1 MSNNDR
7 SDRFLTGKLLIA
19 MPAIGDARFEHSV
32 IYLCAHTPDGA
43 MGIVVN
49 RPLQEP
55 SFADLLKQ
63 LDVSPVPPARQIP
76 LRAGGPVEQAR
87 GFVLHT
93 SDWTSEGS
101 LMVDDGLVLTASLDV
116 LKVIAEGSGPR
127 EGFLAL
133 GYVGWGPSQ
142 LDAEL
147 SNNVWLSAAADEM
160 LVFDGAHETKWLR
173 ALAKLR
179 IDPSQLSS
187 TAGHA

>member
-1 MSNNDR
+1 MAENDDI
-7 SDRFLTGKLLIA
+7 DRFLTGKLLIA

-32 IYLCAHTPDGA
+32 IYLCAHTADGA

-49 RPLQEP
+49 RPLEEP
-55 SFADLLKQ
+55 SFDELLKQ
-63 LDVSPVPPARQIP
+63 LDVSPVPPARKIP
-76 LRAGGPVEQAR
+76 LCSGGPVDKAR

-93 SDWTSEGS
+93 ADWTSDASLQVDEG
-101 LMVDDGLVLTASLDV
+101 LALTASLDV
-116 LKVIAEGSGPR
+116 LKAIAEGSGPR

-133 GYVGWGPSQ
+133 GYVGWGPAQ

-147 SNNVWLSAAADEM
+147 TNNVWLCATADET
-160 LVFDGAHETKWLR
+160 LVFDGEHETKWLR

-179 IDPSQLSS
+179 IDPLQLSS

>member
-1 MSNNDR
+1 M
-7 SDRFLTGKLLIA
+7 TGKLLIA
-19 MPAIGDARFEHSV
+19 MPAIGDSRFEHSV

-49 RPLQEP
+49 RPLNEP
-55 SFADLLKQ
+55 SFEDLLKQ

-76 LRAGGPVEQAR
+76 LCAGGPVEQAR

-93 SDWTSEGS
+93 ADWTSEGS
-101 LMVDDGLVLTASLDV
+101 LMVDNGLVLTASLDV

-160 LVFDGAHETKWLR
+160 LVFDAAHETKWLR